1 MSRYQ
6 TLTVTT
12 AVATLILIAIGA
24 VVRTTESG
32 LGCPDWPLCHGSL
45 IPPAERTAI
54 IEYTHRTV
62 ASIVGVLIVATA
74 FLTLRR
80 HRDDAAMRGLAA
92 ASLPLLALQAWLGK
106 VTVEREL
113 PAEVVALHL
122 ATALI
127 LLSMLSLIAA
137 FALQG
142 PNRTR
147 IETPERRSFAKVTL
161 AAAAVT
167 AGVVLIGSYV
177 VGADA
182 GAACTSWPGC
192 AEAQVPFIDGGRLQN
207 IHWLH
212 RFTVVIG
219 LLAIAAVAVR
229 TYLMQEAGETL
240 RAGVAALVGLY
251 LLQIL
256 AGALNIWSEFAAAA
270 LVAHLA
276 IGSAIWALLA
286 VLTIAGRY
294 RVGIEEPSSAAVS
307 AHGGPAA
314 EPGGAHA

>member
-6 TLTVTT
+6 ALTVTT

-24 VVRTTESG
+24 IVRTTESG
-32 LGCPDWPLCHGSL
+32 LGCPDWPLCHGNL

-62 ASIVGVLIVATA
+62 ASVVGVLIVVTA

-80 HRDDAAMRGLAA
+80 HRDDAAMRGLAVG
-92 ASLPLLALQAWLGK
+92 SLPLLALQAWLGK

-142 PNRTR
+142 PDRTR
-147 IETPERRSFAKVTL
+147 IDTPERRSFAKVTL
-161 AAAAVT
+161 VAAAVT
-167 AGVVLIGSYV
+167 AGVMLIGSYV
-177 VGADA
+177 VGTDA
-182 GAACTSWPGC
+182 GYACTSWPGC
-192 AEAQVPFIDGGRLQN
+192 VQAPAPFIDGGRLQN

-219 LLAIAAVAVR
+219 LVAIAAVAMR
-229 TYLMQEAGETL
+229 TYLMQEAGQTL

-256 AGALNIWSEFAAAA
+256 VGAFNIWSGFATAV

-276 IGSAIWALLA
+276 IGSAIWALLV
-286 VLTIAGRY
+286 VLTFAARY
-294 RVGIEEPSSAAVS
+294 RAGVPEPSSADAP
-307 AHGGPAA
+307 ARGGPAREA
-314 EPGGAHA
+314 GGASA

>member
-6 TLTVTT
+6 ALTVTT
-12 AVATLILIAIGA
+12 AVATLVLIAIGA

-62 ASIVGVLIVATA
+62 ASVVGVLIVVTA

-80 HRDDAAMRGLAA
+80 HRNDAAMRGLAA
-92 ASLPLLALQAWLGK
+92 GSLPLLALQAWLGK

-113 PAEVVALHL
+113 PAEIVALHL
-122 ATALI
+122 TTALI

-147 IETPERRSFAKVTL
+147 IDTPERRSFAKVTL
-161 AAAAVT
+161 VAAAVT
-167 AGVVLIGSYV
+167 AGVMLIGAYV
-177 VGADA
+177 VGAGA
-182 GAACTSWPGC
+182 TAACTSWPGC
-192 AEAQVPFIDGGRLQN
+192 IEAQAPFIDGGLLQH

-212 RFTVVIG
+212 RLTVVIG
-219 LLAIAAVAVR
+219 LLAVAAVAMH

-240 RAGVAALVGLY
+240 RAGVTALLGLY

-256 AGALNIWSEFAAAA
+256 VGALNIWSGFATAV

-276 IGSAIWALLA
+276 IGSAIWALLV
-286 VLTIAGRY
+286 VLAIAGRY
-294 RVGIEEPSSAAVS
+294 RVGVPDPSSAGA
-307 AHGGPAA
+307 PARG
-314 EPGGAHA
+314 EPAREAGGASA

>member
-62 ASIVGVLIVATA
+62 ASVVGVLIVVTA

-80 HRDDAAMRGLAA
+80 HRNDTAMRGLAA
-92 ASLPLLALQAWLGK
+92 GSLPLLALQAWLGK

-113 PAEVVALHL
+113 PAEIVALHL
-122 ATALI
+122 TTALI

-147 IETPERRSFAKVTL
+147 IDTPERRSFAKVTL
-161 AAAAVT
+161 VAAAVT
-167 AGVVLIGSYV
+167 AGVMLIGAYV
-177 VGADA
+177 VGAGA
-182 GAACTSWPGC
+182 TAACTSWPGC
-192 AEAQVPFIDGGRLQN
+192 IEAQAPFIDGGRLQH

-212 RFTVVIG
+212 RLTVVIG
-219 LLAIAAVAVR
+219 LLAVAAVAMH
-229 TYLMQEAGETL
+229 TYLMQEAGGTL
-240 RAGVAALVGLY
+240 RAGVTALLGLY

-256 AGALNIWSEFAAAA
+256 VGALNIWSGFATAV

-276 IGSAIWALLA
+276 IGSAIWALLV
-286 VLTIAGRY
+286 VLAIAGRY
-294 RVGIEEPSSAAVS
+294 RAGVPEPSSAGA
-307 AHGGPAA
+307 PARG
-314 EPGGAHA
+314 EPAREAGGASA